1 MRWVRHNFA
10 KNYHSFDGATK
21 TTILADE
28 LSKAIVMEPDLVG
41 QIFKE
46 NNIIVSSLSARSLV
60 KLLIENKENN
70 KMMKEITALVLAL
83 NSDHDGA
90 THAFFGKDA
99 AERRANRKEN
109 GNKGALF
116 QKIGG
121 FISNNKE
128 AIGGALVGIQGIL
141 SNRKEVGQL
150 NANVDHYQKIQV
162 PEIGK
167 QKSMPTWGW
176 VLIGLGSVVMIG
188 TLIFSTRKS

>member
-90 THAFFGKDA
+90 THAFLVKTQPNAGRTEKKMVT
-99 AERRANRKEN
+99 KEPCF
-109 GNKGALF
+109 K
-116 QKIGG
+116 K
-121 FISNNKE
+121 
-128 AIGGALVGIQGIL
+128 
-141 SNRKEVGQL
+141 
-150 NANVDHYQKIQV
+150 
-162 PEIGK
+162 
-167 QKSMPTWGW
+167 
-176 VLIGLGSVVMIG
+176 
-188 TLIFSTRKS
+188 